1 VKRNHFLKTAKQS
14 VLVIEDEPAIAD
26 SISYALETEGIS
38 CIVATTGTRGLELNA
53 SEAPDLILLDIGL
66 PDINGFDVCRQITS
80 SSTTPVIFLTS
91 RDSEIDQVLGLELG
105 ADDYITKPFS
115 PRVLTARI
123 RAKLRKRTVT
133 ATSAEATGFV
143 DDTSAFKITLDG
155 QALELSRYEYG
166 LLSLFINNPGRLYSR
181 EQLMDL
187 VWQEPESSFDRTV
200 DTHVKTLRQKIKLI
214 RADYDP
220 IKTRRGL
227 GYEFQA

>member
-1 VKRNHFLKTAKQS
+1 MKTARHS
-14 VLVIEDEPAIAD
+14 VLVIEDEPSIAD
-26 SISYALETEGIS
+26 SISYALETEGIT
-38 CIVATTGTRGLELNA
+38 CIVASTGTKGIELNA
-53 SEAPDLILLDIGL
+53 SDSPDLILLDIGL
-66 PDINGFDVCRQITS
+66 PDLNGFDVCKQITS

-123 RAKLRKRTVT
+123 RAKLRKRTLPDKHVESSGFIDEET
-133 ATSAEATGFV
+133 AL
-143 DDTSAFKITLDG
+143 KITLDG
-155 QALELSRYEYG
+155 KALELSRYEYG

-214 RADYDP
+214 RAGYDP

-227 GYEFQA
+227 GYEFEA

>member
-38 CIVATTGTRGLELNA
+38 CIVAATGTRGLELNT

-133 ATSAEATGFV
+133 ASTAQTTGFV
-143 DDTSAFKITLDG
+143 DDPSAFKITLDG
-155 QALELSRYEYG
+155 LPLELSRYEYG